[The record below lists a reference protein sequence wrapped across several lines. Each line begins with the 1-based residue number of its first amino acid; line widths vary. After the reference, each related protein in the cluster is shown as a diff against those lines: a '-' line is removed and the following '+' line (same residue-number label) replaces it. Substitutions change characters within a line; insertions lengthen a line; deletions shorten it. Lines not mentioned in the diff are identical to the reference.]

1 MPCAQQLWDVN
12 NETKLLDI
20 VNYYLLCL
28 LTDKLLYI
36 TRSTGSN
43 IEPDVT
49 FLTKMV
55 AKINVDD
62 GKNLRI

>member
-1 MPCAQQLWDVN
+1 M
-12 NETKLLDI
+12 LDI

-43 IEPDVT
+43 IEPAVT